1 MEDKMLQGK
10 TMVNMAM
17 QQEQQ
22 LQEAQLQLERQRDE
36 EEKMR
41 LKLDQQEE
49 DIKEFY
55 NKCTSAEE
63 LVQQLTKKL
72 ETLWKKFQM
81 KKQEIDE
88 VVQEN
93 QREKLELH
101 DTVRDLTKELR
112 LKVAILGRFIPARE
126 FHRIKERAQYD
137 EVVDEWHIPK
147 VLLAGNTIRAASG
160 KRPIS
165 AAGRRALD
173 AEGEEDVDP
182 NEVPPNMY
190 YTYTDDGPQRAETV
204 PKRRVRS
211 AREKRPGTASRK
223 GRTLRTSDSPDSP
236 EGHIDVGPGPPMGMG
251 MSDPVDDGLA
261 GMRGISS

>member
-55 NKCTSAEE
+55 NKCTNAEE

-112 LKVAILGRFIPARE
+112 LKVAILNRFIPARE

-173 AEGEEDVDP
+173 SDGRFNGEGDDDIDP
-182 NEVPPNMY
+182 NDVPPNMY
-190 YTYTDDGPQRAETV
+190 YTYTDDGPVRAETV

-223 GRTLRTSDSPDSP
+223 GRTLRTSDSPDST
-236 EGHIDVGPGPPMGMG
+236 
-251 MSDPVDDGLA
+251 
-261 GMRGISS
+261 

>member
-1 MEDKMLQGK
+1 MLTRLEAEKKEILRKKELAEEEKKKMIEEINKKEEQHARLRAQQAPLLEKLKAMEDKMLQGK

-88 VVQEN
+88 V
-93 QREKLELH
+93 
-101 DTVRDLTKELR
+101 
-112 LKVAILGRFIPARE
+112 A
-126 FHRIKERAQYD
+126 
-137 EVVDEWHIPK
+137 
-147 VLLAGNTIRAASG
+147 
-160 KRPIS
+160 
-165 AAGRRALD
+165 
-173 AEGEEDVDP
+173 
-182 NEVPPNMY
+182 
-190 YTYTDDGPQRAETV
+190 
-204 PKRRVRS
+204 
-211 AREKRPGTASRK
+211 
-223 GRTLRTSDSPDSP
+223 
-236 EGHIDVGPGPPMGMG
+236 
-251 MSDPVDDGLA
+251 
-261 GMRGISS
+261 